1 MKKIFTSLK
10 IVLFIGFIALFSC
23 QQEETSTPSI
33 TEEEMNADG
42 KLQNKANGNT
52 SPDITITVTDC
63 NLNGWV
69 KQPIGN
75 SSLGFV
81 NGPDIPPVGNGSL
94 KFYVPAGGI
103 FWPGDFVRFRN
114 GEYSG
119 TKLSTLTEL
128 SYDTYIEARDTITD
142 IHFIVVLSDINDDG
156 TAEHNLVFDPRY
168 QNSNFIMS
176 TMPDQGL
183 SQVHE
188 WQRWDALRGGW
199 FYGGDVTTDPDHEG
213 PFFTLAEY
221 LSQYPNATIRNDAA
235 KGGPAIRLTAG
246 GVVFKPNFF
255 GSIDNFMI
263 GVNGITTAYDFEFST
278 ADAGADKNVV
288 YGYGSNC
295 TTLMGAAAGGGVAPY
310 TFSWSP
316 GGSTPDNVSTEVC
329 PTVTTTY
336 TLTVTDSNGC
346 SQTDD
351 VTVYVNDV
359 RCGNKMDKVKVCH
372 KGKEICIAPQA
383 VEAHLKHGDAL
394 GSCAA
399 RK

>member
-10 IVLFIGFIALFSC
+10 IVLFIVFIALFSC
-23 QQEETSTPSI
+23 GQEETSAPSL
-33 TEEEMNADG
+33 TEEEINDHEEV
-42 KLQNKANGNT
+42 QNKGNGI
-52 SPDITITVTDC
+52 PDITITVTDC

-81 NGPDIPPVGNGSL
+81 NGPDTPPVGNGSL

-103 FWPGDFVRFRN
+103 FWPGDFVRLRN
-114 GEYSG
+114 GQYTG

-128 SYDTYIEARDTITD
+128 SYETYIEARDTITD
-142 IHFIVVLSDINDDG
+142 IHFIVILSDINGDG

-168 QNSNFIMS
+168 QNSNFIIGS
-176 TMPDQGL
+176 MPDQGF

-199 FYGGDVTTDPDHEG
+199 YYGGDVTTDPDHEG
-213 PFFTLAEY
+213 PYFTLAEY
-221 LSQYPNATIRNDAA
+221 LNQYPDATIRNDAA

-263 GVNGITTAYDFEFST
+263 GVNGFTTAYDFEFT
-278 ADAGADKNVV
+278 IANAGADHNVV

-295 TTLMGAAAGGGVAPY
+295 ATLTGTATGGVAPY

-316 GGSTPDNVSTEVC
+316 GTTTPGNATTEVR

-336 TLTVTDSNGC
+336 TLTVTDSQGC
-346 SQTDD
+346 IGTDD

-359 RCGNKMDKVKVCH
+359 RCGNKLDKVKVCH
-372 KGKEICIAPQA
+372 KGKEICIAAEA